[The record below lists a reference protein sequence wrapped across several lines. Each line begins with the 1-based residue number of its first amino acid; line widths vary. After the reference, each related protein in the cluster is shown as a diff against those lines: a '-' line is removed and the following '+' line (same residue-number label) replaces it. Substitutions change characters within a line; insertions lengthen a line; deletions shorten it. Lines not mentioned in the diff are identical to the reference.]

1 MWALI
6 KDNKIEEMYRF
17 PKSIILNNV
26 RYPSNMFTKYT
37 DSEKE
42 AIGIYPVLDN
52 GTKGDDKF
60 ENTDGPTY
68 TFDAANKRVT
78 TAYNVTERKLD
89 DTTTNEKDYKGNAII
104 NLGLKSEAKNLA
116 KKRAN
121 DLIKR
126 FNWLVERYT
135 YDNSKTI
142 PNVVS
147 TYVGNIRSDCATICT
162 GIDDASDMTAFKK
175 LYDWEFNADGSV
187 KTVAPIQ
194 KWSDDYDVQAYIR

>member
-6 KDNKIEEMYRF
+6 KDNKIVKIYRF
-17 PKSIILNNV
+17 PKSIVLNEV

-37 DSEKE
+37 NSEKE

-52 GTKGDDKF
+52 GTRGDDKF

-68 TFDAANKRVT
+68 TFDAVNKRVT

-89 DTTTNEKDYKGNAII
+89 DTTTSEKDYKGNTIV
-104 NLGLKSEAKNLA
+104 NLGLKSEAKKLT

-142 PNVVS
+142 PSAVS
-147 TYVGNIRSDCATICT
+147 TYVGNIRSDCTTICT
-162 GIDDASDMTAFKK
+162 AIDNASNITDFKK
-175 LYDWEFNADGSV
+175 LYDWEYNADGSV

-194 KWSDDYDVQAYIR
+194 KWSDDYEVKDYAR

>member
-42 AIGIYPVLDN
+42 AIDIYPVLDN
-52 GTKGDDKF
+52 GTRGDDRF

-89 DTTTNEKDYKGNAII
+89 DTTTSEKDYKGNAIV
-104 NLGLKSEAKNLA
+104 NLGLKSEAKKLA
-116 KKRAN
+116 KRRAN

-142 PNVVS
+142 PS
-147 TYVGNIRSDCATICT
+147 ALSIYVGNIRSDCATICT
-162 GIDDASDMTAFKK
+162 GIDNASDMTAFKK
-175 LYDWEFNADGSV
+175 LYSDG
-187 KTVAPIQ
+187 TID
-194 KWSDDYDVQAYIR
+194 KWSDDYDVQTYIR

>member
-52 GTKGDDKF
+52 GTRGDDRF

-89 DTTTNEKDYKGNAII
+89 DTTTSEKDYKGNAIV
-104 NLGLKSEAKNLA
+104 NLGLKSEAKKLA
-116 KKRAN
+116 KRRAN

-142 PNVVS
+142 PS
-147 TYVGNIRSDCATICT
+147 ALSIYVGNIRSDCATICT
-162 GIDDASDMTAFKK
+162 GIDNASDMTAFKK
-175 LYDWEFNADGSV
+175 LYSDG
-187 KTVAPIQ
+187 TID
-194 KWSDDYDVQAYIR
+194 KWSDDYDVQTYIR

>member
-42 AIGIYPVLDN
+42 AIDIYPVLDN
-52 GTKGDDKF
+52 GTRGDDRF

-89 DTTTNEKDYKGNAII
+89 DTTTSEKDYKGNAIV
-104 NLGLKSEAKNLA
+104 NLGLKSEAKKLA
-116 KKRAN
+116 KRRAN

-142 PNVVS
+142 PSAVS
-147 TYVGNIRSDCATICT
+147 IYVGNIRSDCATICT
-162 GIDDASDMTAFKK
+162 GIDNASDMTAFKK
-175 LYDWEFNADGSV
+175 LYSDG
-187 KTVAPIQ
+187 TID
-194 KWSDDYDVQAYIR
+194 KWSDDYDVQVYIR

>member
-78 TAYNVTERKLD
+78 TAYTITERKLD

-147 TYVGNIRSDCATICT
+147 TYVGNIRNDCATICT

>member
-42 AIGIYPVLDN
+42 AIDIYPVLDN
-52 GTKGDDKF
+52 GTRGDDRF

-89 DTTTNEKDYKGNAII
+89 DTTTSEKDYKGNAIV
-104 NLGLKSEAKNLA
+104 NLGLKSEAKKLA
-116 KKRAN
+116 KRRAN

-142 PNVVS
+142 PSAVS
-147 TYVGNIRSDCATICT
+147 IYVGNIRSDCATICT
-162 GIDDASDMTAFKK
+162 GIDNASDMTAFKK
-175 LYDWEFNADGSV
+175 LYSDG
-187 KTVAPIQ
+187 TID
-194 KWSDDYDVQAYIR
+194 KWSDDYDVQTYIR

>member
-42 AIGIYPVLDN
+42 AIDIYPVLDN
-52 GTKGDDKF
+52 GTRGDDRF

-89 DTTTNEKDYKGNAII
+89 DTTTSEKDYKGNAIV
-104 NLGLKSEAKNLA
+104 NLGLKSEAKKLA
-116 KKRAN
+116 KRRAN

-142 PNVVS
+142 PSAVS
-147 TYVGNIRSDCATICT
+147 IYVGNIRSDCATICT
-162 GIDDASDMTAFKK
+162 GIDNASDMTAFKK
-175 LYDWEFNADGSV
+175 LYSDG
-187 KTVAPIQ
+187 TID
-194 KWSDDYDVQAYIR
+194 KWSDDYDVQKYIR